1 VVLIRAQAK
10 EFRRFVTATRKKGME
25 GSTGLFM
32 SESKLWQKFSVKL
45 FRRLHVRDT
54 QIDVIE
60 TPRFH

>member
-1 VVLIRAQAK
+1 
-10 EFRRFVTATRKKGME
+10 ME